1 MITIKKGFYQI
12 DQEDGQFVFQ
22 YQEDRMMFHKIY
34 CDTLK
39 DAIALGVS
47 LGLKPNCYIACDK
60 ISGSIT
66 HC

>member
-22 YQEDRMMFHKIY
+22 YQEDRIMFHKIY

-39 DAIALGVS
+39 DAIAVGVS
-47 LGLKPNCYIACDK
+47 LKLKPNRY
-60 ISGSIT
+60 SLR
-66 HC
+66 